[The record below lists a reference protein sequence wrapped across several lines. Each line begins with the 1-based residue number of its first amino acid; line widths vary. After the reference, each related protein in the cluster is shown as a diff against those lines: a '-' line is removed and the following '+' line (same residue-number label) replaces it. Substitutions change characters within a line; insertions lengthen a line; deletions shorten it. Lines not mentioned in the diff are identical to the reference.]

1 MRGIFYFNLTTA
13 ASVGKSYLEE
23 LPDVNR
29 LKPTMWAEHAQNPQ
43 ICGVSIGVR
52 KFVRPLFIF
61 IKLVQLRASSRNTQ
75 TSFALS
81 ETKAFKA
88 SLKYSLSKYDQK
100 KEPCE
105 SCTVTFD
112 VLQPSLDGPPSFK
125 FPFGNCAE
133 YDIIRSGNLN
143 SILDAI
149 SEDWNTFRN
158 ACQRRFK
165 AFIKYVSSCEA
176 VNERDQQEYMDIQIG
191 NSKIL
196 KYHAVGK
203 HGVHYELKVVDWK
216 TPNET
221 NNKKRRRAP

>member
-1 MRGIFYFNLTTA
+1 M
-13 ASVGKSYLEE
+13 
-23 LPDVNR
+23 
-29 LKPTMWAEHAQNPQ
+29 
-43 ICGVSIGVR
+43 
-52 KFVRPLFIF
+52 
-61 IKLVQLRASSRNTQ
+61 VQLRASSRNTQ

-203 HGVHYELKVVDWK
+203 HGVHYELKVVDWE
-216 TPNET
+216 TDET

>member
-1 MRGIFYFNLTTA
+1 MGRACT
-13 ASVGKSYLEE
+13 KSS
-23 LPDVNR
+23 NI
-29 LKPTMWAEHAQNPQ
+29 W
-43 ICGVSIGVR
+43 VSIGVR

-112 VLQPSLDGPPSFK
+112 VLQPSLNGPPSFK
-125 FPFGNCAE
+125 FPFG
-133 YDIIRSGNLN
+133 
-143 SILDAI
+143 DA
-149 SEDWNTFRN
+149 
-158 ACQRRFK
+158 CKRRFK

-176 VNERDQQEYMDIQIG
+176 VNERDQQAYMDIQIG

-203 HGVHYELKVVDWK
+203 HGVHYELKVVDWE
-216 TPNET
+216 TDET

>member
-1 MRGIFYFNLTTA
+1 MRGIFYFNRTKA

-23 LPDVNR
+23 LPVVNR
-29 LKPTMWAEHAQNPQ
+29 LKPTMWAEHTQNPQ

-81 ETKAFKA
+81 ETEAFKA
-88 SLKYSLSKYDQK
+88 LRTAGLLSEYDQK

-112 VLQPSLDGPPSFK
+112 VLQPSLNGPPSFK

-143 SILDAI
+143 SILGGI

-158 ACQRRFK
+158 AC
-165 AFIKYVSSCEA
+165 EA
-176 VNERDQQEYMDIQIG
+176 VNERDQQEYIDIQIG

-203 HGVHYELKVVDWK
+203 HGLDYKLKVVDWK
-216 TPNET
+216 TANET
-221 NNKKRRRAP
+221 NNKKRRVP

>member
-81 ETKAFKA
+81 ETEAFKA
-88 SLKYSLSKYDQK
+88 LRTAGLLSEYDQK

-143 SILDAI
+143 SILGGI

-158 ACQRRFK
+158 AC
-165 AFIKYVSSCEA
+165 EA
-176 VNERDQQEYMDIQIG
+176 VNERDQQEYIDIQIG